1 MEGDQE
7 FLNKVQ
13 VEVLDG
19 VLSINYN
26 SNMTDWT
33 GLSWIGKEHRV
44 HYFVTLKELNE
55 ITLDGAGSI
64 HAETLHGDSLTLKHS
79 GLGRMVLK
87 DLRFKDLDVDL
98 GGLGEIRLT
107 GEVQSQRVD
116 LNGAGSYDG
125 VGLKSQ
131 HSDVTISGAGSVR
144 VWVEDSL
151 KANVSG
157 PGSIKYKGSP
167 SVEKTNTG
175 VGSIKPL

>member
-1 MEGDQE
+1 
-7 FLNKVQ
+7 
-13 VEVLDG
+13 
-19 VLSINYN
+19 
-26 SNMTDWT
+26 
-33 GLSWIGKEHRV
+33 
-44 HYFVTLKELNE
+44 
-55 ITLDGAGSI
+55 
-64 HAETLHGDSLTLKHS
+64 
-79 GLGRMVLK
+79 MVLK